1 VRFTDRVLVVTASR
15 SGIGEATVR
24 KLAEDGG
31 NVVIVDLDDA
41 VAIARPQRSQTVNAA
56 GAALTVLVSPLVAG
70 GLGGQH

>member
-1 VRFTDRVLVVTASR
+1 M
-15 SGIGEATVR
+15 
-24 KLAEDGG
+24 AEDGG